1 MGRRRVVRLRSLV
14 AVVLAASLA
23 MAGCTDDGEDDA
35 GASAATSST
44 AAGSGGSGDASEAG
58 ALTRADVDRAVEQL
72 PDIVEEAMAE
82 TGIPGVAVAIVHD
95 DEVVAAEGFGVRDV
109 DTDEPVGADTVF
121 QIASLS
127 KPVSSTIM
135 AGLVGQGLFAWDDPI
150 AEYDPDL
157 QLSEP
162 WVSEHV
168 TFADTFSH
176 RTGLPGAVAGND
188 LEGIGFDR
196 DTILER
202 LRYVP
207 LESGFRE
214 NYSYSNFG
222 MTMGGQAAAVAAGET
237 WDDVADEV
245 LFDPAGMTSTSMRRS
260 DFEAEANRA
269 EPHVFRDGSWEA
281 GVQRY
286 PDPQAPAGGVSSN
299 VEDLAQWLRLQL
311 AEGSL
316 DGEQLIDADAL
327 LEAHTPF
334 IRNRPVADPSAPA
347 SFYGLGWGVETEADG
362 TVAWAHSGAFSTGAA
377 TVAKLLP
384 GQDLGVVVLTNGEP
398 KGIPEAIADAVLDAA
413 LTGEADTD
421 EWLELWGQRFAGI
434 LGEPNEFP
442 TPADPAPAAPD
453 DAYVGTYA
461 NDYVGTAEVRVG
473 ADGGLEVL
481 VGPEG
486 VTVYPLEHFDGD
498 EFTYQAFEELPDY
511 LESATFDVADGR
523 ATSVT
528 LSSLDGAGLGTLPR
542 VG

>member
-1 MGRRRVVRLRSLV
+1 MRRRRVVSLRSAGAVALV
-14 AVVLAASLA
+14 AALA
-23 MAGCTDDGEDDA
+23 MAGCTDSGDGESASDPSTTTGQDA
-35 GASAATSST
+35 GSEQ
-44 AAGSGGSGDASEAG
+44 GGV
-58 ALTRADVDRAVEQL
+58 LTRADVDRAVEQL
-72 PDIVEEAMAE
+72 PEIVEQVMAE
-82 TGIPGVAVAIVHD
+82 TDIPGVAVAIVHD
-95 DEVVAAEGFGVRDV
+95 DEVVAAEGFGVRDI
-109 DTDEPVGADTVF
+109 DTGEPVEADTVF

-135 AGLVGQGLFAWDDPI
+135 AGLVGQEVFAWDDPI
-150 AEYDPDL
+150 AEHAPDL
-157 QLSEP
+157 QLSES

-222 MTMGGQAAAVAAGET
+222 MTMGGQAAAIAAGST
-237 WDDVADEV
+237 WEDVADEV
-245 LFDPAGMTSTSMRRS
+245 LFEPAGMTSTSMRRS
-260 DFEAEANRA
+260 DFEAQANRA
-269 EPHVFRDGSWEA
+269 EPHVLRDGAWEA
-281 GVQRY
+281 GVQRH
-286 PDPQAPAGGVSSN
+286 PDPQAPAGGVSST
-299 VEDLAQWLRLQL
+299 VEDLAQWMRLQL

-334 IRNRPVADPSAPA
+334 IRNRPVAAPGAPA

-362 TVAWAHSGAFSTGAA
+362 QVAWAHSGAFSTGAA

-398 KGIPEAIADAVLDAA
+398 QGIPEAIADAVLDAA
-413 LTGEADTD
+413 STGEANTE
-421 EWLELWGQRFAGI
+421 EWLELWGPRFAGI
-434 LGEPNEFP
+434 LGEPNEFE
-442 TPADPAPAAPD
+442 TPAEPVAAAPD

-473 ADGGLEVL
+473 PDGGLEL
-481 VGPEG
+481 ALGPDG
-486 VTVYPLEHFDGD
+486 VTVYPLQHHDGD

-511 LESATFDVADGR
+511 LEAATFDVVDGR
-523 ATSVT
+523 ATSLT
-528 LSSLDGAGLGTLPR
+528 LSSLDGAGLGTLQR